1 MPRIRDWAGCPVK
14 QDRSVGF
21 KQCLDPAF
29 TEKVYGFLTQQ
40 IWNCAEVEQL
50 IIHVDV
56 CRSRIHSHQMEGLR
70 FPWHHGF
77 STAGVDEKE
86 MPVFV
91 SFGEG
96 KFCAFRNL
104 ERVWGEQRAVYVK
117 E

>member
-1 MPRIRDWAGCPVK
+1 
-14 QDRSVGF
+14 
-21 KQCLDPAF
+21 
-29 TEKVYGFLTQQ
+29 
-40 IWNCAEVEQL
+40 
-50 IIHVDV
+50 
-56 CRSRIHSHQMEGLR
+56 MEGLR
-70 FPWHHGF
+70 SRWHHGF
-77 STAGVDEKE
+77 GTAGVDEKE